1 MFILQIIPDFV
12 FHLILLAGL
21 LGLAASFVL
30 SYIPF
35 ISLYRL
41 PIQIAAS
48 ILIAI
53 GAYMEGAISNNAEWE
68 ARVAELKLQV
78 AKAEADSAD
87 ANTKLTEALANSQ
100 AKIVVTQENTKKA
113 IQKNAPAINQTCKI
127 NDISIKLYNQAVKGV
142 AK

>member
-1 MFILQIIPDFV
+1 MFILQFIPDFL

-48 ILIAI
+48 ILIVI
-53 GAYMEGAISNNAEWE
+53 GVYMEGAINNNADWE

-78 AKAEADSAD
+78 AKAEADSAN

-100 AKIVVTQENTKKA
+100 AKIVVTQETTKKA
-113 IQKNAPAINQTCKI
+113 IQKSAPAINKTCKI

>member
-1 MFILQIIPDFV
+1 MFILQFIPDFI
-12 FHLILLAGL
+12 FHLILLLGL
-21 LGLAASFVL
+21 LGLSASFFL

-35 ISLYRL
+35 VSQYRL

-48 ILIAI
+48 ILIVI
-53 GAYMEGAISNNAEWE
+53 GVYMEGAINNNADWE

-78 AKAEADSAD
+78 AKAEADSAN

-100 AKIVVTQENTKKA
+100 AKIAVTQETTKKA
-113 IQKNAPAINQTCKI
+113 IQKNAPVINQTCKI
-127 NDISIKLYNQAVKGV
+127 NDISIKLYNQAVTGV

>member
-87 ANTKLTEALANSQ
+87 ANAKLAAALASNQ
-100 AKIVVTQENTKKA
+100 ANIVAAQTATNQA
-113 IQKNAPAINQTCKI
+113 IQKNAPAINKTCNI
-127 NDISIKLYNQAVKGV
+127 NDISLQLYNQAVKGV

>member
-87 ANTKLTEALANSQ
+87 ANAKLAAELASNQ
-100 AKIVVTQENTKKA
+100 ANIVAAQTATNQA
-113 IQKNAPAINQTCKI
+113 IQKNAPAINKTCNI
-127 NDISIKLYNQAVKGV
+127 NDISLQLYNQAVKGV

>member
-1 MFILQIIPDFV
+1 MFILEFIPDFV

-53 GAYMEGAISNNAEWE
+53 GAYMEGAISNNDKWE
-68 ARVAELKLQV
+68 ARIADLKLQV
-78 AKAEADSAD
+78 SKAETESAEANAKLADVIA
-87 ANTKLTEALANSQ
+87 ANQ
-100 AKIVVTQENTKKA
+100 ASIVAAQTATNQA
-113 IQKNAPAINQTCKI
+113 IQKNSPVINKTCKI
-127 NDISIKLYNQAVKGV
+127 NDISLQLYNQAVKGM

>member
-113 IQKNAPAINQTCKI
+113 IQKNAPVINQTCKI

>member
-1 MFILQIIPDFV
+1 MFILQFIPDFV

-35 ISLYRL
+35 ISQYRL

-48 ILIAI
+48 ILIVI
-53 GAYMEGAISNNAEWE
+53 GVYMEGAISNNAEWE

-78 AKAEADSAD
+78 AKAEADSAN
-87 ANTKLTEALANSQ
+87 ANTKLTEALANNQ
-100 AKIVVTQENTKKA
+100 AKITVTQETTKKA
-113 IQKNAPAINQTCKI
+113 IQKSATVINQTCKI
-127 NDISIKLYNQAVKGV
+127 NDISIKLYNQAVKGGT
-142 AK
+142 K